1 MLDSDSYSANG
12 STSTLNLLHSGL
24 KADQELTQTDDYL
37 FYPIT
42 SKKAPEIK
50 YVAPAPDQ
58 GEPGVH
64 NYTLLVF
71 EHPEGGFTLPEEYE
85 GYAPQDGSY
94 RTGFVLEQF
103 VEDTG
108 LGEPFAATYFTEKA

>member
-24 KADQELTQTDDYL
+24 
-37 FYPIT
+37 
-42 SKKAPEIK
+42 KKAPEIK